1 MTANRFALLAWRARA
16 WCRVESDTPRF
27 GKQHAIMSEIDPGS
41 RRSIGQQATE
51 LNEWRH
57 EDLTQPE
64 LLFNRELS
72 LLAFTK
78 RVLAMA
84 SDDRIP
90 LLERLRFLCISCTNL
105 DEFFEVRV
113 ASLKQR
119 IQHGAN
125 QPGPDGM
132 TPKAVLAAIREAVLR
147 MIEQQY
153 GVMNNE
159 LTPALAEEGIH
170 IVRRTKWTRKQR
182 RWLHHHFRREL
193 MPVLSPLGLDSAH
206 PFPRILNKSLNFAV
220 SLEGQDAFGRDSGM
234 ALVRAPRSLPRII
247 HIPKSYTRG
256 PNDFVFLSS
265 IMHAFIDE
273 LFPGMKVRGCYQFRV
288 TRNSELFVDEEE
300 IEDLARALEGEL
312 LGRGFAEA
320 VRLEVATN
328 CPDSIVRFLAA
339 KFGLHEESIYRCDG
353 PVNLNRM
360 SAICDLTDRPDLK
373 FPAFQP
379 RTAKAL
385 MPGGNLFAA
394 IRRRDYLLHHPYDSF
409 QSVVDLLRQAVN
421 DTSVLAIKQTLY
433 RTGVDSAIVRLLIEA
448 ARAGKDV
455 TVIVELRARFDEEAN
470 ITLANRLQEAGVQV
484 VYGVVGYKT
493 HAKMMLIV
501 RRERGRLHRYIHLG
515 TGNYHQG
522 TAKAYTDWGMLSAN
536 AELAQDVHRI
546 FHQLSGLG
554 RAQALNQLI
563 QSPFDLHRFL
573 LDRIARETAH
583 AEAGRPAR
591 VCAKMNS
598 LTEPELVRALYRASR
613 AGVQIRLVVRGICC
627 LRPGVTGLSENIRVR
642 SILGR
647 FLEHSRVYHF
657 ANDGQPETYAASAD
671 MMERNLFQRVET
683 CFPIL
688 DPEGARRVLRES
700 VELAFADNR
709 SAWELQPDGRYE
721 LAYPAEGEDSRALQ
735 DILMA
740 EALEA

>member
-1 MTANRFALLAWRARA
+1 
-16 WCRVESDTPRF
+16 
-27 GKQHAIMSEIDPGS
+27 MSKIDPGS
-41 RRSIGQQATE
+41 GRSVGQQASE

-57 EDLTQPE
+57 DDLSPPE
-64 LLFNRELS
+64 LLLNRELS

-84 SDDRIP
+84 SDSRIP

-113 ASLKQR
+113 ASLRQR
-119 IQHGAN
+119 MQHGAN

-132 TPKAVLAAIREAVLR
+132 TPKAVLEAIREAVLK

-153 GVMNNE
+153 RVMNKE

-170 IVRRTKWTRKQR
+170 IVRRSKWTRKQR

-328 CPDSIVRFLAA
+328 CPDNIVRFLAA
-339 KFGLHEESIYRCDG
+339 KFGLHEDSLYRCDG

-373 FPAFQP
+373 FPPFQP
-379 RTAKAL
+379 HTAKPL
-385 MPGGNLFAA
+385 LPGGNLFTA
-394 IRRRDYLLHHPYDSF
+394 IRRKDWLLHHPYDSF
-409 QSVVDLLRQAVN
+409 QPVVDLLRQAVS
-421 DTSVLAIKQTLY
+421 DPSVLAIKQTLY

-470 ITLANRLQEAGVQV
+470 ITLATRLQEAGVQV
-484 VYGVVGYKT
+484 VYGVVGHKT

-501 RRERGRLHRYIHLG
+501 RRERGRLHRYVHLG

-522 TAKAYTDWGMLSAN
+522 TAKAYTDWSLLSADP
-536 AELAQDVHRI
+536 EMAQDVHRI
-546 FHQLSGLG
+546 FQQLSGLG
-554 RAQALNQLI
+554 RAQALNQLV

-583 AEAGRPAR
+583 AEAGRTAR

-598 LTEPELVRALYRASR
+598 LTEPELIRALYRASR
-613 AGVQIRLVVRGICC
+613 AGVEVKLVVRGICC
-627 LRPGVTGLSENIRVR
+627 LRPGVPGLSENIRVR

-657 ANDGQPETYAASAD
+657 ANDGQPEIYAASAD

-688 DPEGARRVLRES
+688 DKKAADRVLRES
-700 VELAFADNR
+700 IELAFSDNR

-721 LAYPAEGEDSRALQ
+721 LAYPGEGEDCLALQ

-740 EALEA
+740 EALDA

>member
-1 MTANRFALLAWRARA
+1 MTDDR
-16 WCRVESDTPRF
+16 P
-27 GKQHAIMSEIDPGS
+27 
-41 RRSIGQQATE
+41 RRSVGQQASE
-51 LNEWRH
+51 LNEWRDD
-57 EDLTQPE
+57 DLSPPE

-84 SDDRIP
+84 SDNRIP

-113 ASLKQR
+113 ASLRQR
-119 IQHGAN
+119 MQHGAN

-132 TPKAVLAAIREAVLR
+132 TPKSVLEAIREAVLK

-153 GVMNNE
+153 RVMNKE

-170 IVRRTKWTRKQR
+170 IVRRSKWTRKQR

-328 CPDSIVRFLAA
+328 CPDNIVRFLSA
-339 KFGLHEESIYRCDG
+339 KFGLHEDSVYRCDG

-373 FPAFQP
+373 FPPFQP
-379 RTAKAL
+379 RTDKPL
-385 MPGGNLFAA
+385 QPGGNLFAA
-394 IRRRDYLLHHPYDSF
+394 IRRKDWLLHQPYDSF
-409 QSVVDLLRQAVN
+409 QPVVDLLRQAVS
-421 DTSVLAIKQTLY
+421 DPSVLAIKQTLY

-470 ITLANRLQEAGVQV
+470 ITLATRLQEAGVQV
-484 VYGVVGYKT
+484 VYGVVGHKT

-501 RRERGRLHRYIHLG
+501 RRERGRLHRYVHLG

-522 TAKAYTDWGMLSAN
+522 TAKAYTDWSLLSADP
-536 AELAQDVHRI
+536 EMAQDVHRI
-546 FHQLSGLG
+546 FQQLSGLG

-598 LTEPELVRALYRASR
+598 LTEPELIRALYRASR
-613 AGVQIRLVVRGICC
+613 AGVQVQLVVRGICC
-627 LRPGVTGLSENIRVR
+627 LRPGVPGLSENIRVR

-657 ANDGQPETYAASAD
+657 ANAGQPETYAASAD

-688 DPEGARRVLRES
+688 DKKGAERVLRES
-700 VELAFADNR
+700 IELAYADNR
-709 SAWELQPDGRYE
+709 SAWELQADGRYE
-721 LAYPAEGEDSRALQ
+721 LVYPEPGEEGMALQ
-735 DILMA
+735 DTLMA
-740 EALEA
+740 EALDT